1 MVEVKEK
8 PRGQNLQAAEGTD
21 IDSWNL
27 PMAQLV
33 QAVLLVVYSVP
44 VEQNLQL
51 AGTIMREGL
60 A

>member
-8 PRGQNLQAAEGTD
+8 PRGQDLQAAEGTH

-33 QAVLLVVYSVP
+33 QAVQEQVMQVVP
-44 VEQNLQL
+44 DPQ
-51 AGTIMREGL
+51 RE
-60 A
+60 